1 MNWRGFLR
9 GPLDGRTFA
18 RLVAGVAVVGVV
30 TAGAVV
36 GLGLYNVS
44 AKVGHWPGVSWVLH
58 STFRNAVALR
68 AQAEPPADLDSAD
81 MIALGAGHF
90 DSACRFCHAAPGEGR
105 SATVRA
111 MVPAPP
117 PIAEAVTHWEADELQ
132 WIVHNG
138 IKMSGMPAW
147 PAERDDDVWPVV
159 AFLRAVPEMSGSD
172 YARLTRK
179 PDDSAC
185 AMCHGTDGAT
195 DNAHIPRLDILSE
208 RYIASSLRAY
218 RTGARDS
225 GIMAEAVSDLTD
237 EAIDDLAAALSART
251 PDEPAGPRDALAQK
265 GQALATARGTVD
277 VPACRACHGPWP
289 EPLNRSFPSLAG
301 QHAPY
306 LETQLKL
313 WRDGNRGG
321 GTASNL
327 MHQAARDL
335 TDAQIEEVAAYYAS
349 LAPAKL
355 NETTD

>member
-1 MNWRGFLR
+1 MTWRGFLR
-9 GPLDGRTFA
+9 GPLDGRTVA
-18 RLVAGVAVVGVV
+18 RLVAGVAVVGAL

-36 GLGLYNVS
+36 GFGLYNVS
-44 AKVGHWPGVSWVLH
+44 AKAGHWPGVSWVLH

-68 AQAEPPADLDSAD
+68 AHAEPPADLDSAD
-81 MIALGAGHF
+81 MIALGARHF
-90 DSACRFCHAAPGEGR
+90 DSACRFCHAAPGEER

-117 PIAEAVTHWEADELQ
+117 PIAEAVTHWEADELH

-159 AFLRAVPEMSGSD
+159 AFLRAVPEMNGTD

-179 PDDSAC
+179 PDDNAC
-185 AMCHGTDGAT
+185 LMCHGTDGAT

-208 RYIASSLRAY
+208 TYIATSLHAY
-218 RTGARDS
+218 AIGSRDS

-237 EAIDDLAAALSART
+237 ADIDVLAAALSAVS
-251 PDEPAGPRDALAQK
+251 PQGQPGSRDALAQE
-265 GQALATARGTVD
+265 GQTLATARGTVD

-289 EPLNRSFPSLAG
+289 EPLNTAFPSLAG

-306 LETQLKL
+306 LEAQLKL

-321 GTASNL
+321 GTASRL

-335 TDAQIEEVAAYYAS
+335 TDEQITRLAAYYAS

-355 NETTD
+355 NDTSN